1 MFRKK
6 ITFRTNYSSIFSSK
20 VQDLT
25 VFSVIYVIRIR
36 FFGSKELTQRTFRA
50 AQYLGSTKRAT
61 KKEVDFATLMAPQ
74 ECGVGSQITKVQRQ
88 SIVKDHDGACAV
100 FTEQGSSASQM
111 TAAIVMTVIARLPD
125 WDGQAVDAVSAYTQ
139 VKLEDAPRLL
149 NIPQSECPVM
159 WIRLPRHRRPKS
171 WASIEDHVVPLERH
185 LHGHPL
191 AGLLWER
198 QFEEE
203 LD

>member
-1 MFRKK
+1 M
-6 ITFRTNYSSIFSSK
+6 S
-20 VQDLT
+20 
-25 VFSVIYVIRIR
+25 
-36 FFGSKELTQRTFRA
+36 
-50 AQYLGSTKRAT
+50 
-61 KKEVDFATLMAPQ
+61 PQ
-74 ECGVGSQITKVQRQ
+74 ECGVGTQITKVQRQ

-100 FTEQGSSASQM
+100 FSEQGSSASQM

-125 WDGQAVDAVSAYTQ
+125 WDGQAADAVSAYTQ
-139 VKLEDAPRLL
+139 VNLEDAPRLL

-198 QFEEE
+198 QFEEA
-203 LD
+203 